1 MEKNY
6 KYYINCRNY
15 EEKLELANYL
25 KDSGVVLKGEITN
38 STPTQ
43 VLIVECG
50 MVPSFSEKK
59 DKASHIWCLGF
70 HPFMY
75 DVNTFKKTLD
85 DLKPISLDSL
95 LRNKEY
101 VDIVVD
107 DAESFKEYC
116 GFDVLESSTVRIYKD
131 KKIEVIDNSD
141 YYLYFNDLLDGK
153 IIPYRKINDKTYIIL
168 DYVDNF
174 YYRNL
179 NNESV
184 SKKWY
189 EVHS

>member
-6 KYYINCRNY
+6 KYYINCQNH
-15 EEKLELANYL
+15 EEKFEFANYL
-25 KDSGVVLKGEITN
+25 KGSGFILKGEITDN
-38 STPTQ
+38 TPTQ
-43 VLIVECG
+43 VLVVEG
-50 MVPSFSEKK
+50 GVVPSFSEKK
-59 DKASHIWCLGF
+59 DKASHVWCLGF

-75 DVNTFKKTLD
+75 DVKTFKKMLN
-85 DLKPISLDSL
+85 DLKPILLDDL
-95 LRNKEY
+95 LKNNEY

-107 DAESFKEYC
+107 DVESFKEYSGLC
-116 GFDVLESSTVRIYKD
+116 ILNPNTVRVYKD
-131 KKIEVIDNSD
+131 KKIVIIDNSD

-153 IIPYRKINDKTYIIL
+153 IIPYRRINDKTYIIL

-174 YYRNL
+174 YYRTL

>member
-6 KYYINCRNY
+6 KYYINCRSY
-15 EEKLELANYL
+15 EEKNEFANYL
-25 KDSGVVLKGEITN
+25 KECGCILKGKLTKD
-38 STPTQ
+38 TPTQ
-43 VLIVECG
+43 VLIVEGG
-50 MVPSFSEKK
+50 MEPSFSEKK
-59 DKASHIWCLGF
+59 DKASHVWCLGF

-95 LRNKEY
+95 LRNNEY
-101 VDIVVD
+101 IDIVVD
-107 DAESFKEYC
+107 DVESFKEYS
-116 GFDVLESSTVRIYKD
+116 GFDVLESNTVRIYKD

-179 NNESV
+179 NNEFV

>member
-6 KYYINCRNY
+6 KYFINCRSY
-15 EEKLELANYL
+15 EEKKEFVNYL
-25 KDSGVVLKGEITN
+25 KECGCILKGELTKD
-38 STPTQ
+38 TPTQ
-43 VLIVECG
+43 VLIVEGG

-59 DKASHIWCLGF
+59 DKASHVWCLGF
-70 HPFMY
+70 HTFMY
-75 DVNTFKKTLD
+75 NVKTFKKVLNS
-85 DLKPISLDSL
+85 LKPISLDSL
-95 LRNKEY
+95 LKNNEY

-107 DAESFKEYC
+107 DVESFKEYS
-116 GFDVLESSTVRIYKD
+116 GFDVLESNTVRIYKD
-131 KKIEVIDNSD
+131 KKIEVIDNSE

-153 IIPYRKINDKTYIIL
+153 IIPYKRIKDKTYIIL

-189 EVHS
+189 EIHS

>member
-15 EEKLELANYL
+15 EEKFEFANYL
-25 KDSGVVLKGEITN
+25 KDSGFVLKGEITDN
-38 STPTQ
+38 TPTQ
-43 VLIVECG
+43 VLVVEG
-50 MVPSFSEKK
+50 GVVPSFSEKK
-59 DKASHIWCLGF
+59 NKASHVWCLGF

-75 DVNTFKKTLD
+75 DVKTFKKMLN
-85 DLKPISLDSL
+85 DLKPILLDDL
-95 LRNKEY
+95 LKNNEY

-107 DAESFKEYC
+107 DVELFKEYSGLC
-116 GFDVLESSTVRIYKD
+116 ILNPNTVRVYKD
-131 KKIEVIDNSD
+131 KKIVIIDNSD
-141 YYLYFNDLLDGK
+141 YYYYFNDLLDGK
-153 IIPYRKINDKTYIIL
+153 IIPYRRINDKTYIIL

-189 EVHS
+189 EIHS

>member
-6 KYYINCRNY
+6 KYYINCRSH
-15 EEKLELANYL
+15 EEKNEFANYL
-25 KDSGVVLKGEITN
+25 KECGCILKGEITN

-43 VLIVECG
+43 VLIVEGG

-59 DKASHIWCLGF
+59 DKASHVWCLGF

-75 DVNTFKKTLD
+75 DVKTFKKVLNS
-85 DLKPISLDSL
+85 LKPISLDSL
-95 LRNKEY
+95 LKNKEY

-116 GFDVLESSTVRIYKD
+116 GFDVLESSTIRIYKN

-184 SKKWY
+184 SKKWH
-189 EVHS
+189 EIHS